1 MPPRRSKPATP
12 AAPAAELAP
21 DLDPEFVQATTAAA
35 EEREQTWTD
44 DAGRTWHGVPLH
56 PWSEERARLLDAL
69 CAADVPIPDLSTC
82 DAITFV
88 QGLFQRAVKLLYLMH
103 HTPQELQA
111 QRPRLL
117 SVIDAW
123 GVEHVPA
130 AGIGEKKAAVQFALE
145 VEGAHR
151 KMQALRRPSRQGR
164 RGDDSGN

>member
-1 MPPRRSKPATP
+1 MKPRRSKPLPP
-12 AAPAAELAP
+12 AAPELAP
-21 DLDPEFVQATTAAA
+21 ELDPDFVQATTAAA
-35 EEREQTWTD
+35 EEREQAWTE
-44 DAGRTWHGVPLH
+44 DAGRTWHGVLLH

-82 DAITFV
+82 DPVTFV
-88 QGLFQRAVKLLYLMH
+88 QGLFPRAVKLLFLMH
-103 HTPQELQA
+103 HSPQELQA
-111 QRPRLL
+111 LRPRLL

-130 AGIGEKKAAVQFALE
+130 ADIGEKKLAVAFALQ

-151 KMQALRRPSRQGR
+151 KMQALRRPSRQSR